1 MNLVRFS
8 MRSLMERILHMQ
20 ANTLLERVI
29 RQGEKDT
36 QSGTENGEGHRNDR
50 RNRYGD
56 LFKNL
61 LTCKSMMLVSL
72 RFVIIQFVLR
82 VITSK

>member
-8 MRSLMERILHMQ
+8 MRSLMERILHGQ
-20 ANTLLERVI
+20 ANTLLERMI

-36 QSGTENGEGHRNDR
+36 QSGTENGEGHRRSDR

-61 LTCKSMMLVSL
+61 LT
-72 RFVIIQFVLR
+72 
-82 VITSK
+82 